1 MGKKRKCRYTD
12 AEMAT
17 HEQAVRIR
25 KMTDAQL
32 VEYIEEREA
41 AARKEG
47 IRHGKMMTAP
57 GKMID
62 IQSLVDEI
70 GSLKGIGAV
79 KLKYIGEI
87 LEKRL
92 GGEAE

>member
-12 AEMAT
+12 TELAM

-25 KMTDAQL
+25 KMTDVQL
-32 VEYIEEREA
+32 VEYIDGRVA
-41 AARKEG
+41 AAKKEG
-47 IRHGKMMTAP
+47 IRQGKMMAAP
-57 GKMID
+57 GKKVD

-70 GSLKGIGAV
+70 GSLKGIGIV